1 MITLVL
7 GGSGSGKSAYA
18 EHLLDGKTN
27 KYYIATMQVYDA
39 EGEKKVARHRR
50 LRAGKG
56 FVTIEQPWDIGE
68 VDFSKRAQQAMEP
81 PDRAGQNVMER
92 PRCALLECMSNLV
105 ANEMFAENK
114 IRLRDEVTAQILD
127 GIEALNR
134 QLEHLL
140 IVTNNVFEDG
150 IVYDTSTME
159 YLRALGSINVR
170 LAERSDAVVEVIAG
184 IPVARKGKLPAA
196 AAEKQGHRQKGAPAC
211 P

>member
-56 FVTIEQPWDIGE
+56 FVTIEQPRDIGE

-81 PDRAGQNVMER
+81 TDRAGQNVTER
-92 PRCALLECMSNLV
+92 PRCALLECMSLSL
-105 ANEMFAENK
+105 
-114 IRLRDEVTAQILD
+114 IHILF
-127 GIEALNR
+127 R
-134 QLEHLL
+134 
-140 IVTNNVFEDG
+140 
-150 IVYDTSTME
+150 
-159 YLRALGSINVR
+159 
-170 LAERSDAVVEVIAG
+170 
-184 IPVARKGKLPAA
+184 
-196 AAEKQGHRQKGAPAC
+196 
-211 P
+211 